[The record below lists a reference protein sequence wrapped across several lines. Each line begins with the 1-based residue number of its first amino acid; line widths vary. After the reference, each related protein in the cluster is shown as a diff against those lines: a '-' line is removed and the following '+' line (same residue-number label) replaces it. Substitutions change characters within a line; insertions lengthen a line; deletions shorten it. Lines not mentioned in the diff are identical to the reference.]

1 MILESLVNNHV
12 DNVERLWVF
21 NPNIIPGVSGR
32 LDDDYLVHKLE
43 QGCLADLENC
53 HIKEEVIII
62 IIIIAKL
69 SNCRGD

>member
-1 MILESLVNNHV
+1 MSSYLII
-12 DNVERLWVF
+12 D
-21 NPNIIPGVSGR
+21 IIPGVSGR

-53 HIKEEVIII
+53 HIKEEVVII

-69 SNCRGD
+69 SNCRGG